1 MDAALLTIGEEILI
15 GQIVDTNSA
24 WMASELN
31 RIGVRVRQIVS
42 ISDTSE
48 EIKSTINQLLKN
60 FDIVL
65 ATGGLGPTSDDITKQ
80 TLCELFGAKLVSHIN
95 TLEHIRAIFATRGL
109 PLTDLNA
116 KQAEV
121 PNNCEVLFNRLGTAP
136 GMWFNVNSKILVS
149 MPGVPFEMKAIME
162 EHILPRLSALSGTDS
177 IVHRTVHTFGVPESF
192 LAQKLADWEG
202 SLPTDIKLAYLPSP
216 ISIRLRLSSSGNNKE
231 LIEQKIEEQ
240 IGKLNQIIPETVF
253 GYDTDSMASVVAN
266 LLIERGATLSLA
278 ESCTGGTIAHLITQL
293 PGSSA
298 YFTGGVVAYSNEVKI
313 TQLGVNPDVISNY
326 GAVSRPVVEAMANGV
341 RTRFKTE
348 YAIATSGIA
357 GPSGATHGKPVGT
370 VWISVASS
378 VATVSQQFNLGGDRE
393 RVILRSSV
401 SALNM
406 LRLLILSEKKNAGN
420 G

>member
-42 ISDTSE
+42 ISDRGD
-48 EIKSTINQLLKN
+48 EIKSSINQLLNN

-80 TLCELFGAKLVSHIN
+80 TLCELFDAKLVSHSS
-95 TLEHIRAIFATRGL
+95 TLDHIRTIFATRGL

-121 PNNCEVLFNRLGTAP
+121 PDNCEVLFNRLGTAP
-136 GMWFNVNSKILVS
+136 GMWFNINGKILVS
-149 MPGVPFEMKAIME
+149 MPGVPFEMKGIME
-162 EHILPRLSALSGTDS
+162 EHVLPRLSSFSGSDS
-177 IVHRTVHTFGVPESF
+177 IVHRTVHTFGLPESF
-192 LAQKLADWEG
+192 LAQKLAEWE
-202 SLPTDIKLAYLPSP
+202 SCLPPSISLAYLPSP
-216 ISIRLRLSSSGNNKE
+216 LSIRLRLSSSGKNKE
-231 LIEQKIEEQ
+231 PIEQRIEEQ
-240 IGKLNQIIPETVF
+240 IRKLNQIVPESIF
-253 GYDTDSMASVVAN
+253 GYDNDSMASVVAD
-266 LLIERGATLSLA
+266 LLVGLGATLSIA

-298 YFTGGVVAYSNEVKI
+298 YFTGGVVAYSNEVKVA
-313 TQLGVNPDVISNY
+313 QLGVNPDLISNY
-326 GAVSRPVVEAMANGV
+326 GAVSQPVVEAMANGI
-341 RTRFKTE
+341 RTRLNTD

-357 GPSGATHGKPVGT
+357 GPSGATPGKPVGT

-378 VATVSQQFNLGGDRE
+378 TVTASQQFSLGGDRE
-393 RVILRSSV
+393 RVILRSSI

-406 LRLLILSEKKNAGN
+406 LRLMILNEKKNARN